1 MESTVSRRGDK
12 DCSISAVISS
22 SLYCIE
28 RSFIRFSCSLERGIV
43 SFLIVIVVKKLLL
56 SMVCLFIITDFI
68 NDIDTWNRQ
77 KIAQTLGPWKIAA
90 NSGFAV
96 VFFYFLNLSH
106 FPSFLFLQ
114 NFFIFLIFFTKN
126 PLFCLFFLTFPLYF
140 HISNMKKEMKEK
152 HEIWKNFQKNEKK
165 WCFLQAF
172 LLFFH
177 IS

>member
-1 MESTVSRRGDK
+1 
-12 DCSISAVISS
+12 
-22 SLYCIE
+22 
-28 RSFIRFSCSLERGIV
+28 
-43 SFLIVIVVKKLLL
+43 
-56 SMVCLFIITDFI
+56 MVCLFIITDFI

-77 KIAQTLGPWKIAA
+77 KIEQTLGVLEDSSEQRDCSCLFLVPKSFSFPIFFCFYKI
-90 NSGFAV
+90 
-96 VFFYFLNLSH
+96 
-106 FPSFLFLQ
+106 FLF
-114 NFFIFLIFFTKN
+114 FLIFFTKN

-177 IS
+177 ISKMKEGWRWTTEWWTG